1 MTGILAAMKIEMAL
15 LAERLE
21 NAERRTVSGTEF
33 LSGTIEG
40 KPVVLAVCGI
50 GKVNAAACAQTM
62 ALLYHPDVIINTGVG
77 GALNRTLHVL
87 DVVVGTYAVQHDVDT
102 SALGDEKGFVSTVN
116 RLRFPLSERVSGDLE
131 RALIDTGARAVRGA
145 IASGD
150 QFVSEPCEKA
160 AIAERF
166 GASVCEMEGGA
177 IAHVCLLNEIPCC
190 ILRAI
195 SDGADDGAALTYA
208 EFAERAAHVSA
219 KAVIRYLEAYA

>member
-1 MTGILAAMKIEMAL
+1 MATACQLCAGVSAAHAAADIWLIGAQRLASPASVEM
-15 LAERLE
+15 
-21 NAERRTVSGTEF
+21 V
-33 LSGTIEG
+33 TIG
-40 KPVVLAVCGI
+40 ASVGVCG
-50 GKVNAAACAQTM
+50 AM
-62 ALLYHPDVIINTGVG
+62 
-77 GALNRTLHVL
+77 NRTLDVL
-87 DVVVGTYAVQHDVDT
+87 DVGVGTYAVQHDVDT

-116 RLRFPLSERVSGDLE
+116 RLRFPLSERVSDDLE
-131 RALIDTGARAVRGA
+131 RALVDTGARAVRGA

-150 QFVSEPCEKA
+150 QFVSEPDAKA

-219 KAVIRYLEAYA
+219 KAMIRYPEAYA

>member
-1 MTGILAAMKIEMAL
+1 MTGIIAAMKIEMEL
-15 LAERLE
+15 LVERLE
-21 NAERRTVSGTEF
+21 NVERRTVSGIDF
-33 LSGTIEG
+33 LCGTIAG
-40 KPVVLAVCGI
+40 KSVVLAVCGI
-50 GKVNAAACAQTM
+50 GKVNAAICTQTM
-62 ALLYHPDVIINTGVG
+62 ALVYHPDVIINTGVG
-77 GALNRTLHVL
+77 GALSRTLHVL

-116 RLRFPLSERVSGDLE
+116 QLRFPLSERVSEQLA
-131 RALIDTGARAVRGA
+131 RALADTGARAVRGA

-150 QFVSEPCEKA
+150 QFVSEPDEKT
-160 AIAERF
+160 AISGRF

-177 IAHVCLLNEIPCC
+177 IAHVCLVNGIPCC

-219 KAVIRYLEAYA
+219 KAMIRYLEAYA